1 MQDKD
6 HHAPGIAAPALSPRL
21 DMPGEGTALREWIGL
36 LQASLAD
43 GSLVKVAL
51 GHYTGTEDGL
61 KGIQARPV
69 VIRDQSRL
77 SFTYRYRTRDIIKNA
92 DAEESVERFMKAFA
106 DGFRS
111 ATLFTTGFDLTYER
125 KGSGQDA
132 LHRNP
137 ATQKAVASLAHDH
150 CKQRR
155 ITAPGKRYLQ
165 ELGITDGN
173 GAVLKT
179 AQGKY
184 RQINRYVELLAPMM
198 TADMRRVAD
207 MGAGKGYLT
216 FALYDYMVEAGMTPH
231 ITGVEQRAD
240 LVAQCNAIAGRSGFT
255 GLHFTEGTIRDFDAA
270 GIDIL
275 IALHACDTAT
285 DDALAKG
292 IAAGAAL
299 IVVAPCCHKQ
309 IRREMAGPANRHP
322 RDFLLRHGI
331 FLERQAEMVTD
342 ALRALIL
349 EYAGYETRVF
359 EFVSDEHTAKNIMIT
374 GRRSGT
380 IRPGNPAVLE
390 AIREAK
396 ARFGI
401 GTHYLETLLDGT
413 TGTPGTTGQR
423 SGNT

>member
-1 MQDKD
+1 MQNKD
-6 HHAPGIAAPALSPRL
+6 RHALDAIGTDSVSPL
-21 DMPGEGTALREWIGL
+21 GPHSTSLCEWIGHL
-36 LQASLAD
+36 RASLAD
-43 GSLVKVAL
+43 GSLVKVVL

-69 VIRDQSRL
+69 VIRNQPRL
-77 SFTYRYRTRDIIKNA
+77 SFTYRYRTRDIVKNA
-92 DAEESVERFMKAFA
+92 DTEESVERLMKAFA
-106 DGFRS
+106 NGFRS

-125 KGSGQDA
+125 KAGGQDI
-132 LHRNP
+132 LHSSA

-155 ITAPGKRYLQ
+155 ITAPGKHYLQ
-165 ELGITDGN
+165 ALGITDGN
-173 GAVLKT
+173 GTILKT
-179 AQGKY
+179 AQGKF

-198 TADMRRVAD
+198 TAEMRNVAD

-216 FALYDYMVEAGMTPH
+216 FALYDYMAGAGMMPR

-240 LVAQCNAIAGRSGFT
+240 LVTQCNTIAGQSGFA
-255 GLHFTEGTIRDFDAA
+255 GLHFTEGTIRDFDAT
-270 GIDIL
+270 GIDMM

-309 IRREMAGPANRHP
+309 IRREMARTANRHP
-322 RDFLLRHGI
+322 HDFLLRHGI

-349 EYAGYETRVF
+349 EYAGYETKVF
-359 EFVSDEHTAKNIMIT
+359 EFISDEHTSKNIMIT
-374 GRRSGT
+374 GRKSQKIT
-380 IRPGNPAVLE
+380 PGNPAVLD

-401 GTHYLETLLDGT
+401 ATHYLETLLDGT
-413 TGTPGTTGQR
+413 TSTPGASGRR